1 MGLPTPPGT
10 HLPGFPPASPE
21 EPLPFRWE
29 HRFVFPP
36 RPPSAWQRWGRNLV
50 LFLLTV
56 ASVFLVGGLRTVAL
70 PGHPP
75 VLAIDAADGLRLV
88 VGLLGIL
95 VAHEMGHYLAARH
108 YGVDATLPFFIPL
121 PLPGFSLVGTLGA
134 FIRIRGPIPNRRA
147 LFDIGVA
154 GPLAGFAVCLPV
166 LWLGIREATVQALPA
181 DAGGIFFGEPLAFQW
196 VARLVHGV
204 IPDDRTLVMGQWGL
218 AAWFGLF
225 VTALNLMPI
234 GQLDGGH
241 LTYALLRERSRL
253 VSRIGSWVCV
263 ALVYF
268 GPNWILW
275 AALVRILGRRH
286 PSTLD
291 DDAPVGSGRA
301 WLGLLALVVFVLC
314 FVPDPIVFS
323 WRDFFEAARE
333 LLG

>member
-1 MGLPTPPGT
+1 
-10 HLPGFPPASPE
+10 
-21 EPLPFRWE
+21 
-29 HRFVFPP
+29 
-36 RPPSAWQRWGRNLV
+36 
-50 LFLLTV
+50 
-56 ASVFLVGGLRTVAL
+56 VGGLRTVAL

-95 VAHEMGHYLAARH
+95 VAHEMGHYLAARY

-181 DAGGIFFGEPLAFQW
+181 DAGGLFFGEPLAFQW
-196 VARLVHGV
+196 VARLVHGA
-204 IPDDRTLVMGQWGL
+204 IPDDRTLVMGQWGM

-275 AALVRILGRRH
+275 AVLVRVLGRRH
-286 PSTLD
+286 PATMD
-291 DDAPVGSGRA
+291 DDAPVGRGRA
-301 WLGLLALVVFVLC
+301 WVGLLALVVFALC

-323 WRDFFEAARE
+323 WRDFFEALGVDR
-333 LLG
+333 LLR